1 MKNEKASRAMEY
13 LDEELIAGAI
23 DDSDLGVERK
33 KLIIGGRK
41 NMNKNMNWKKLVA
54 LAAMFAIIFSG
65 GILIWQSAGSNSS
78 GAIIALDVNPSIEL
92 EVNGKEKVV
101 EARALNED
109 AETVLGTMDLKKV
122 DLEVAVN
129 AIIGSMVKNG
139 YLSTEQ
145 NSILISV
152 DSKNEAKAAELKDK
166 ISGEINTLLGNS
178 EIEASVITQDFE
190 KNDDNSRMAKEKDIS
205 PAKAALISRIVEA
218 ELLDSN
224 GIPYTYDTL
233 AKMNVNELKL
243 IIESRDAKVDGIK
256 SSGVASNSKYITK
269 DDALTK
275 ALDDAQ
281 LAKEAI
287 DRLKIEID
295 YDGDRRAMVYE
306 IEFISGEKK
315 YEYEVNANT
324 GDIVD
329 REIDI
334 IKNDD
339 ERDDSRDDDRKEEQ
353 SGKNEKLLS
362 REEALEKV
370 YADAGVKASDVRR
383 PEMELEREGKKDIYE
398 IEFKYGGKEYEYKVD
413 AQTGEILDKDIEKD
427 D

>member
-324 GDIVD
+324 GDIID

-413 AQTGEILDKDIEKD
+413 AQTGEILYKDIEKD